1 MEDKKTDTKLT
12 APRPTAREILTA
24 PIRVDEIEWRIGS
37 KSKETVPENKRKT
50 SILAYITNRAVM
62 ERLDAAFG
70 WDGWENNFR
79 EVTGGF
85 ICGIKVLTVQ
95 DGEPVW
101 ILKEDGAPRSDIEAL
116 KGGLSDSMKRTAV
129 QFGIGRDLYN
139 YPKTYMKGLHKW
151 IPDWAKERLEGMV
164 HTMNNDPGIVP
175 PVVIF
180 NPPKT

>member
-1 MEDKKTDTKLT
+1 MSEEKKK
-12 APRPTAREILTA
+12 PTTREILQA
-24 PIRVDEIEWRIGS
+24 PIRIDEIEWRIAGVS
-37 KSKETVPENKRKT
+37 NKDNPQKVKT
-50 SILAYITNRAVM
+50 QILAYIQNRAVM
-62 ERLDAAFG
+62 QRLDDAFG

-95 DGEPVW
+95 DGEPIW
-101 ILKEDGAPRSDIEAL
+101 ILKEDGAPRSEKIEPL

-139 YPKTYMKGLHKW
+139 YPKTFVSGVHKW

-164 HTMNNDPGIVP
+164 KTMNDDPGLVP
-175 PVVIF
+175 PVVVLH
-180 NPPKT
+180 PPRT